1 MYYLEGGVLIP
12 FLNSSHFFLTK
23 RNYGMKLIKTLNDIE
38 IAASDIAKKY
48 KSIIIKE
55 EKNNARQGNSSN
67 RKRA

>member
-1 MYYLEGGVLIP
+1 
-12 FLNSSHFFLTK
+12 
-23 RNYGMKLIKTLNDIE
+23 MKLIKTLNDIE